1 MCAKQC
7 YQPFLFVLQ
16 RDGVILV
23 VVFNGGSD
31 RGHFLGNSC
40 HIVWADLRERL
51 NRRLGSKRFNLWL
64 GKARLVAVEGDRVV
78 IGLPSG
84 LHVDMARSQF
94 AEEVAAVL
102 KSLLGW
108 KPDVRFVVDR
118 ELFRSQRRKEEALK
132 RETAIEW
139 ANDFTLPLDNSF
151 ALDHFAV
158 GDANRVAF
166 QRLQDFLSQHPH
178 TLCLVGPHATGKSHL
193 AVGVALHFRK
203 NFSAKVTYTTPAAF
217 QNALFVAIQRHE
229 QPLFRKTMR
238 ECDLFVL
245 DEIETL
251 PKYGRIHQEML
262 HTLEHLDLRESRVL
276 LVGQVPPAQ
285 LALPRRLR
293 SRLQR
298 GPLLRVEYPEKDL
311 RAEIVRKLLAR
322 HPEIAPLIPPDIPEV
337 LATRFRCVENLV
349 EATKQILAT
358 AMMHKT
364 CGEAPLDRQTLLKA
378 VSYKGESE
386 PRLLATTLA
395 EAFARKI
402 GVAME
407 DVLSGSRKRDVCRAR
422 HLSILALK
430 QLLPDLT
437 LTQIG
442 ALFSVSHAAVHQ
454 TIPRAKQLLNKDA
467 SLRALFDDIINRFRE

>member
-1 MCAKQC
+1 MPK
-7 YQPFLFVLQ
+7 
-16 RDGVILV
+16 GVINLSYLPSGRMELSF
-23 VVFNGGSD
+23 VVFRYGGYD
-31 RGHFLGNSC
+31 RGHFLRGSC

-64 GKARLVAVEGDRVV
+64 GNARLVAVEGDRVV

-84 LHVDMARSQF
+84 LHVDMARSHF
-94 AEEVAAVL
+94 AEEVASVL
-102 KSLLGW
+102 KTLLGW

-118 ELFRSQRRKEEALK
+118 ELFQRQRQREEAVR
-132 RETAIEW
+132 RETAVEW
-139 ANDFTLPLDNSF
+139 ANDFTLPLDSSF
-151 ALDHFAV
+151 GLDYFAV
-158 GDANRVAF
+158 GDANRAAF
-166 QRLQDFLSQHPH
+166 QRLQDFLSESPC
-178 TLCLVGPHATGKSHL
+178 TVCLVGPRATGKSHL
-193 AVGVALHFRK
+193 AVGVALRFRE

-217 QNALFVAIQRHE
+217 QNALFAAIQRHE
-229 QPLFRKTMR
+229 QPLFRRTMR

-245 DEIETL
+245 DEMETL
-251 PKYGRIHQEML
+251 PRFGRIHQEML

-276 LVGQVPPAQ
+276 LVGQVPPSQ
-285 LALPRRLR
+285 LALPHRLR

-298 GPLLRVEYPEKDL
+298 GPLLRVDYPERDL
-311 RAEIVRKLLAR
+311 RAEIVRKLLSR
-322 HPEIAPLIPPDIPEV
+322 HPEIAPLIPQDIPEV
-337 LATRFRCVENLV
+337 LATRFRCIENLV
-349 EATKQILAT
+349 EATKQVLAT
-358 AMMHKT
+358 AIMYKT
-364 CGEAPLDRQTLLKA
+364 CGEAALDRQTLLNA
-378 VSYKGESE
+378 VSHKGESE

-422 HLSILALK
+422 SLSILALR

-454 TIPRAKQLLNKDA
+454 TILRAKRLLKTDA
-467 SLRALFDDIINRFRE
+467 SLRALFDDIIKRFRE